1 MFDQTNAALMRIID
15 YFQTYLKILLNPMLP
30 GIDDI
35 SQTEKDFQRWRFLWK
50 IMKKYFLCTNE
61 SYIIRP

>member
-15 YFQTYLKILLNPMLP
+15 YFQTYLKILFNPMLP

-35 SQTEKDFQRWRFLWK
+35 SQTEKDFQRCRFLWK